1 METTERLQRRID
13 ALDDLHGIVR
23 TMKTLSAVSIRQYES
38 ASDSM
43 NQYYRAVNLGLYATL
58 FGSQGVASQGYRTS
72 IAGMGKVQQSAIII
86 FGSDHGLCGR
96 FNDDIT
102 AFALANLNSPTASS
116 RACQVLTVGTRLNAS
131 LEEFNIE
138 IEESFLMPGSASGIA
153 DTIQQV
159 LLKLD
164 GWLSEDIAL
173 DLRIFYNSHRHRGGM
188 TRDKTDN
195 SIGYKPK
202 LLELLPVDLGRFQ
215 HLEEG
220 NWPSR
225 RIPTFSMDKQL
236 LLSELLRQYF
246 FVAMFRACAESQL
259 CENATRLKTMQS
271 AQKNL
276 EEKLDEVRSQFRR
289 VRQEAITTELLDVI
303 SGFEAIINDDS
314 RDLS

>member
-1 METTERLQRRID
+1 MEATERLQRRID
-13 ALDDLHGIVR
+13 TLDDLHGIVR

-43 NQYYRAVNLGLYATL
+43 NEYYRTVKLGLYAAL
-58 FGSQGVASQGYRTS
+58 SGSHSYRTS
-72 IAGMGKVQQSAIII
+72 ISGIGKVRQSAAII

-96 FNDDIT
+96 FNDDIL
-102 AFALANLNSPTASS
+102 AFTLANLNSPAASS
-116 RACQVLTVGTRLNAS
+116 RACRVLTVGTRLNAS
-131 LEEFNIE
+131 LEESNIE
-138 IEESFLMPGSASGIA
+138 IEESFLMPGAASGIA
-153 DTIQQV
+153 DTIQQL

-164 GWLSEDIAL
+164 GWLSEEIAL
-173 DLRIFYNSHRHRGGM
+173 DLRIFYNFQPRHRDG
-188 TRDKTDN
+188 TTSDKIDD

-202 LLELLPVDLGRFQ
+202 MLELLPVDLNRFQ
-215 HLEEG
+215 HLEGE

-259 CENATRLKTMQS
+259 CEHATRLKTMQS

-276 EEKLDEVRSQFRR
+276 EEKLDEVTSQFRR

-303 SGFEAIINDDS
+303 SGFEAIMKEDS
-314 RDLS
+314 TDLF